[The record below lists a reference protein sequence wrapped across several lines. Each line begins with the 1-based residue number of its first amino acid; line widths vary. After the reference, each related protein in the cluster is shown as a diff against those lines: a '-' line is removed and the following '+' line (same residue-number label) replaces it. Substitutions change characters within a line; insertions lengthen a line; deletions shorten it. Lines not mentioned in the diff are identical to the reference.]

1 MLNRKSNEWNYS
13 NSKSHLLRGL
23 VYCKKCKAKIT
34 YNKNHGKY
42 FRCICSTY
50 KKQGSKFCTN
60 IHLREDAL
68 VEAVLSDIRK
78 QIKKLLKYE
87 ELEFTVE
94 NKQDNKKIDF
104 LEVKIKEKDNL
115 IKSLYEDKVNK
126 VISEELFVSLYNQY
140 EEEKKTLKSQ
150 INNEMI
156 YNAPSV
162 EKETI
167 IQNMK
172 ELLAFKENNIDR
184 SLLFKLIDRIE
195 IDDRYVEIY
204 YKFINKC

>member
-1 MLNRKSNEWNYS
+1 MLDRKSNEWNYS
-13 NSKSHLLRGL
+13 DSKSHLLRGL

-50 KKQGSKFCTN
+50 KKQGSKFCNN

-68 VEAVLSDIRK
+68 IEAVFSDIRK

-94 NKQDNKKIDF
+94 NKQDNKKIEF
-104 LEVKIKEKDNL
+104 LESKIKEKDNL

-126 VISEELFVSLYNQY
+126 VISEELFVKLYEQY

-150 INNEMI
+150 IKKEMTNNTTLL
-156 YNAPSV
+156 
-162 EKETI
+162 EKEAL

-172 ELLAFKENNIDR
+172 ELLAFKEENIDR

-195 IDDRYVEIY
+195 INDKNVEIY
-204 YKFINKC
+204 YKFINK

>member
-13 NSKSHLLRGL
+13 DSKSHLLRGL

-50 KKQGSKFCTN
+50 KKQGSKFCNN
-60 IHLREDAL
+60 IHLREDTL
-68 VEAVLSDIRK
+68 IEAVLSDIRK

-87 ELEFTVE
+87 DLEFTVE
-94 NKQDNKKIDF
+94 NKQNNKKIEF
-104 LEVKIKEKDNL
+104 IEAKIKEKDNL
-115 IKSLYEDKVNK
+115 IKSLYEDKVSK
-126 VISEELFVSLYNQY
+126 IISEDLFIKLYEQY
-140 EEEKKTLKSQ
+140 EDEKKTLKSQ
-150 INNEMI
+150 IKKEMTNNTTLL
-156 YNAPSV
+156 
-162 EKETI
+162 EKEAL

-172 ELLAFKENNIDR
+172 ELLAFKEENIDR

-195 IDDRYVEIY
+195 INDKNVEIY
-204 YKFINKC
+204 YKFINK

>member
-13 NSKSHLLRGL
+13 DSKSHLLRGL

-50 KKQGSKFCTN
+50 KKQGSKFCNN
-60 IHLREDAL
+60 IHLREDTL
-68 VEAVLSDIRK
+68 IEAVLSDIRK

-87 ELEFTVE
+87 DLEFTVE
-94 NKQDNKKIDF
+94 NKQNNKKIEF
-104 LEVKIKEKDNL
+104 IEAKIKEKDNL
-115 IKSLYEDKVNK
+115 IKSLYEDKVNNI
-126 VISEELFVSLYNQY
+126 ISEDLFIKLYEQY
-140 EEEKKTLKSQ
+140 EDEKKTLKSQ
-150 INNEMI
+150 IKKEMTNNTTLL
-156 YNAPSV
+156 
-162 EKETI
+162 EKEAL

-172 ELLAFKENNIDR
+172 ELLAFKEENIDR

-195 IDDRYVEIY
+195 INDKNVEIY
-204 YKFINKC
+204 YKFINK